1 MDKFILS
8 KSDLDRIKNNVS
20 IGGFNNLVQPI
31 NHSAMESVHKNRE
44 EKIAREKRSIEL
56 QEIIVEQ
63 NNTNNSMK
71 KLELE
76 YLKSMSEDTG
86 QIVNLIKNLETI
98 NSANGKVSEENMLEI
113 RKRLEELIKNTNSEN
128 MYELF
133 INEVKSQLVEK
144 GVSFGFQFLLT
155 GLKALLVK
163 ETST

>member
-1 MDKFILS
+1 
-8 KSDLDRIKNNVS
+8 
-20 IGGFNNLVQPI
+20 
-31 NHSAMESVHKNRE
+31 
-44 EKIAREKRSIEL
+44 
-56 QEIIVEQ
+56 
-63 NNTNNSMK
+63 MK

-98 NSANGKVSEENMLEI
+98 NSANGKISEENMLEI